1 MIASLKYV
9 VTYLF
14 NKLPMFAG
22 SLCHQKLDGRKPNP
36 HYRGKLL
43 TDPFQDIAY
52 LALPILVTS
61 CAVAVTIHRWFCWGF
76 GSTKLCTQK
85 GMIWCKDSPFCK
97 FGRNSLEK
105 DWLGIR
111 QSSQLAPPFFC
122 LFDLLH
128 GKISWFWMSLMMTES
143 FFFFQNM
150 GLSDMMGWIWI
161 RKEYGFHMV
170 WASTFHAFKVGF
182 FRLTHGENMSFCEE
196 LLTVQ
201 RFLQSRCSLATN
213 LQFGAHGMH
222 KQCECCGTKDGVAG
236 PLIGSLRGQW
246 WFPARELQEDNDNKF
261 KALDLFCLVPVCM
274 FGSQGKKV
282 SCWVMVFESSLVLEV
297 LGTAFDHHIW
307 SCFYEFFSFFKIG
320 FQAKCGWS

>member
-1 MIASLKYV
+1 
-9 VTYLF
+9 
-14 NKLPMFAG
+14 
-22 SLCHQKLDGRKPNP
+22 
-36 HYRGKLL
+36 
-43 TDPFQDIAY
+43 
-52 LALPILVTS
+52 
-61 CAVAVTIHRWFCWGF
+61 
-76 GSTKLCTQK
+76 
-85 GMIWCKDSPFCK
+85 
-97 FGRNSLEK
+97 
-105 DWLGIR
+105 
-111 QSSQLAPPFFC
+111 
-122 LFDLLH
+122 
-128 GKISWFWMSLMMTES
+128 
-143 FFFFQNM
+143 
-150 GLSDMMGWIWI
+150 MGWIWI

>member
-1 MIASLKYV
+1 
-9 VTYLF
+9 
-14 NKLPMFAG
+14 
-22 SLCHQKLDGRKPNP
+22 
-36 HYRGKLL
+36 
-43 TDPFQDIAY
+43 
-52 LALPILVTS
+52 
-61 CAVAVTIHRWFCWGF
+61 
-76 GSTKLCTQK
+76 
-85 GMIWCKDSPFCK
+85 MIWCKDSPFFK

-143 FFFFQNM
+143 FFFKTWDCLKTSRLSQTWWGEYEQEKNM
-150 GLSDMMGWIWI
+150 VFIWFELQ
-161 RKEYGFHMV
+161 RF
-170 WASTFHAFKVGF
+170 TPFKVGF

-222 KQCECCGTKDGVAG
+222 KQCECCGTKDGVTG

-274 FGSQGKKV
+274 SWSQGKKV

-307 SCFYEFFSFFKIG
+307 TCFYECFFLNRISSKMRMVIAK
-320 FQAKCGWS
+320 FQPPNFV